1 MTQFLIQPVMGII
14 LIISIA
20 IMIIIMSHWGQP
32 RMKYLS
38 FLAVLIT
45 VDNIGYFFQIC
56 AVSLDS
62 AVVAFKFQMFGGPYL
77 GLVSILFGLDYIGR
91 PINNKMFRYL
101 LYAPAAVITVIAAG
115 MDFLP
120 GLLITNARMVSVGNS
135 VQFLFDFGPF
145 YFVYLI
151 YNFSIYI
158 LFSIIIIWHFIS
170 SKRGMGHNIV
180 FITIAILPLAAKFIS
195 FAGFANNLDLYP
207 VTRTVSLILLYWYT
221 MRYQDLEWR
230 NLGWE
235 AIVGRL
241 TDAVVVLNA
250 NGRIININPAF
261 HSYFSSFPYTENKST
276 LDDFTTYLRQHMLE
290 SYPESLFDDLDKN
303 FSLQH
308 SAIGGD
314 LRQGEFSISPQFSTG
329 QGGAPVKQSFT
340 LTAQAV
346 RKNDQVMGQI
356 VILNDVSIYRNMID
370 QIIELKQRAEAASR
384 SKSEFLATMSHEI
397 RTPLNAI
404 IGFSEILL
412 QKKLPHEA
420 HTDLEQIYNSGSV
433 LLGIISDI
441 LDISKI
447 ESGNLELMPVGYTI
461 PSMINDTIHLNLVR
475 IGSRHIQFELDI
487 DETVPRRLM
496 GDELRVKQILNNLLS
511 NAIKYTDEGKVS
523 LHVNWKSQGG
533 DVALLI
539 FTVSDTGQG
548 IKKENLGKLFSQ
560 YLQFNSKRSI
570 EGTGLGLS
578 ITKTLVE
585 LMDGTLQVE
594 SEYGKGSTFTVTV
607 LQEIVDP
614 EPVGK
619 EIADNLKQF
628 RFINTRRKERNMFR
642 TRIPNGRILVVDDMQ
657 TNIDVARGLM
667 LSYGMTIDGLTS
679 GREAVEAVRAEK
691 TKYDIIFM
699 DHMMPEIDG
708 IEASR
713 MIRAIGSDYARRI
726 PIVALTANALA
737 GNMELFLQNG
747 INDFLAKPVDVQRL
761 NAVLEKWIPREKQ
774 IKTIQDLE
782 EQESQAHF
790 PAITG
795 VDVGAG
801 INNTG
806 GTLNGYKRI
815 LDIFI
820 SDTKNRLPQIKTAY
834 EEENW
839 EKYAILV
846 HAMKGAFKIIG
857 AAEAAETASR
867 LEDAARQG
875 DKKLLDAE
883 TENMLALFE
892 NMASDVM
899 KAVKDSNASGQGAE
913 SK

>member
-1 MTQFLIQPVMGII
+1 
-14 LIISIA
+14 
-20 IMIIIMSHWGQP
+20 
-32 RMKYLS
+32 MKYLS
-38 FLAVLIT
+38 FLSVLIT
-45 VDNIGYFFQIC
+45 INNIGYFLQIC

-62 AVVAFKFQMFGGPYL
+62 AVMAFKFQMFGGPYL
-77 GLVSILFGLDYIGR
+77 GLISILFGLDYIGR
-91 PINNKMFRYL
+91 PINNKTVRYL
-101 LYAPAAVITVIAAG
+101 LYMPAAVITVMAVG

-120 GLLITNARMVSVGNS
+120 DLLITNAGMVSVENN

-145 YFVYLI
+145 YWVYLI

-170 SKRGMGHNIV
+170 SKRGIGHNIV
-180 FITIAILPLAAKFIS
+180 FITIAILPLVAKFS
-195 FAGFANNLDLYP
+195 SLARFAHNLDFYP
-207 VTRTVSLILLYWYT
+207 VARTASLILLYWYT

-250 NGRIININPAF
+250 NSRIININPAF

-276 LDDFTTYLRQHMLE
+276 LDDFTAYLRRHMLE
-290 SYPESLFDDLDKN
+290 SYPESLFDDLDKKI
-303 FSLQH
+303 SPRH

-356 VILNDVSIYRNMID
+356 LILNDVSIYRNMID

-412 QKKLPHEA
+412 QKKLSQEA
-420 HTDLEQIYNSGSV
+420 HMDLEQIYNSGSV

-447 ESGNLELMPVGYTI
+447 ESGNLELIPVGYTI

-475 IGSRHIQFELDI
+475 IGSRLIQFELDI
-487 DETVPRRLM
+487 DETIPRRLM

-523 LHVNWKSQGG
+523 LRVNWKSQGG

-539 FTVSDTGQG
+539 FAVSDTGQG
-548 IKKENLGKLFSQ
+548 MKKENLGKLFSQ
-560 YLQFNSKRSI
+560 YQQFNSKRSI

-585 LMDGTLQVE
+585 LMGGTIQVE
-594 SEYGKGSTFTVTV
+594 SEYGKGSTFTVTI

-619 EIADNLKQF
+619 DIADNLKQF
-628 RFINTRRKERNMFR
+628 RFINTRTRRKERNMFR
-642 TRIPNGRILVVDDMQ
+642 ARIPNGRVLVVDDIQ

-667 LSYGMTIDGLTS
+667 LSYGMTIDGLIS

-699 DHMMPEIDG
+699 DHMMPDIDG

-747 INDFLAKPVDVQRL
+747 INDFLAKPVDVQKL

-782 EQESQAHF
+782 EQESQARF
-790 PAITG
+790 PVITG

-820 SDTKNRLPQIKTAY
+820 SDTENRLPQIKAAY

-839 EKYAILV
+839 EKYAVLV
-846 HAMKGAFKIIG
+846 HAMKGAFRIIG
-857 AAEAAETASR
+857 AAEAAETASC

-883 TENMLALFE
+883 TEKMLALFK
-892 NMASDVM
+892 NMASAVM
-899 KAVKDSNASGQGAE
+899 KAVKDSNASEQGAE